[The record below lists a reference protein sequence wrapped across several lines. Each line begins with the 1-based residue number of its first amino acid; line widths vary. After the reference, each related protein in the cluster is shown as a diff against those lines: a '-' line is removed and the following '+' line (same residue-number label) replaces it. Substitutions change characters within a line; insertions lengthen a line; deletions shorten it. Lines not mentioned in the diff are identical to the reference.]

1 MNTHSTPPLSI
12 DHNDLLSIR
21 DWVRYYVTEMQHHQV
36 FFGHGCT
43 NALDEAIFMIQSA
56 LHLPIGPLEPFWDAR
71 LTAAEKSVLHTNLKL
86 RTEQR
91 KPASYI
97 VQQAW
102 LQGECFAIDERAII
116 PRSFIA
122 ELLSDH
128 LMPWVPDPSTPM
140 NILDMCTG
148 SGCLAILAA
157 YAFENAQVDAIDLSE
172 DALALANKNIEL
184 HQLSDRVQAIHSDLF
199 NAIPNQQYD
208 IILSNPP
215 YVNEQSMN
223 ALPPEYLHEPRMA
236 LAGGDTGMDLID
248 RILQEAPKHLN
259 DGGFLV
265 VELGN
270 ERPYFEAAYPDLEV
284 VWLET
289 SAGDDQVFLV
299 QKENLV

>member
-1 MNTHSTPPLSI
+1 MSLERTTAPLI
-12 DHNDLLSIR
+12 DPNELISIR
-21 DWVRYYVTEMQHHQV
+21 DWVRFFVSEMHRNHV

-43 NALDEAIFMIQSA
+43 NALDEAVFMVQCA
-56 LHLPIGPLEPFWDAR
+56 LHLPIGPLDLYLDAR
-71 LTAAEKSVLHTNLKL
+71 VTQTERIKL
-86 RTEQR
+86 MNQLSERTIQR

-97 VQQAW
+97 TKQSW
-102 LQGECFAIDERAII
+102 LQGECFEVDERVII

-122 ELLSDH
+122 ELLSDQ
-128 LMPWVPDPSTPM
+128 LTPWVNAPDMPM
-140 NILDMCTG
+140 NVLDMCTG

-157 YAFENAQVDAIDLSE
+157 YAFENAHVDAVDLSE
-172 DALALANKNIEL
+172 AALEVAKTNIRNHEL
-184 HQLSDRVQAIHSDLF
+184 GERVRPIQSDLF
-199 NAIPNQQYD
+199 NNLAGQKYD

-215 YVNEQSMN
+215 YVNEQSMQ

-248 RILQEAPKHLN
+248 RILKDAPQHLN
-259 DGGFLV
+259 DGGLLI

-270 ERPYFEAAYPDLEV
+270 ERPYFEEAYPGLDV

-299 QKENLV
+299 HKDNL